1 MNVND
6 SEVVR
11 TVLDMAGGYSV
22 APSAEEAD
30 VVLLNTC
37 AIRENAESK
46 IWQRLGY
53 FKNMKLE
60 RRKRHRFEE
69 GKWGPVVG
77 VLGCMAERL
86 KHKLLEGDRL
96 VDLVVG
102 PDAYRDLPNLIEI
115 VSPSGIRKEESA
127 STAINVQ
134 LSVEET
140 YADIIPVRHSSEH
153 SVFLSIMRGCN
164 NMCSFCVVPYT
175 RGRERSRPVSSII
188 DEIRYLS
195 DTGVK
200 EVTLLGQ
207 NVNSYADFSD
217 QEQRPFRPQGHVD
230 YFEENYARGFRSV
243 YKPIRDGSVSFAE
256 LLDLVASV
264 DPEMRI
270 RFTSPHPK
278 DFSDDVLKSIKDHH
292 NICYQLH
299 MPAQSG
305 STEVLSRMRR
315 GYTREAYDDLVLHIR
330 ESLPGVALSTDMIAG
345 FCGETEEDHQ
355 LSVDLMRQVR
365 YDLAFLFAYSSRD
378 KTHAA
383 RHHIDDIPASVKT
396 RRLQEL
402 ITEYRSGLEK
412 AALEEVGRR
421 HIVLIE
427 GASKRSE
434 EQLTGR
440 TDSFK
445 RVILDDIKVP
455 AKYKIHFRESTH
467 GEDLVPIK
475 PGDYVAVQ
483 IVNGGK
489 GATLFAKPLARTTIS
504 EFVGEH
510 GSALPLCKFDSID

>member
-1 MNVND
+1 MGHFYFIH
-6 SEVVR
+6 
-11 TVLDMAGGYSV
+11 L
-22 APSAEEAD
+22 
-30 VVLLNTC
+30 
-37 AIRENAESK
+37 INA
-46 IWQRLGY
+46 
-53 FKNMKLE
+53 
-60 RRKRHRFEE
+60 
-69 GKWGPVVG
+69 
-77 VLGCMAERL
+77 
-86 KHKLLEGDRL
+86 
-96 VDLVVG
+96 
-102 PDAYRDLPNLIEI
+102 
-115 VSPSGIRKEESA
+115 
-127 STAINVQ
+127 
-134 LSVEET
+134 
-140 YADIIPVRHSSEH
+140 
-153 SVFLSIMRGCN
+153 
-164 NMCSFCVVPYT
+164 
-175 RGRERSRPVSSII
+175 
-188 DEIRYLS
+188 
-195 DTGVK
+195 GVK

-217 QEQRPFRPQGHVD
+217 QGQRPLRPQED
-230 YFEENYARGFRSV
+230 INYFEEHYAKGFRSV
-243 YKPIRDGSVSFAE
+243 YKPVRDGSVSFAE

-278 DFSDDVLKSIKDHH
+278 DFSDDVLKSVKNHH
-292 NICYQLH
+292 NICNQLH

-305 STEVLSRMRR
+305 STAVLSKMRR
-315 GYTREAYDDLVLHIR
+315 GYSREAYDDLVLHIR

-345 FCGETEEDHQ
+345 FCGETEEDHR

-402 ITEYRSGLEK
+402 IAEYRRGLE
-412 AALEEVGRR
+412 AIALEEVGRR

-427 GASKRSE
+427 GASRRSE

-455 AKYKIHFRESTH
+455 AKYKIDLWKSSQEES
-467 GEDLVPIK
+467 LVRIK

-483 IVNGGK
+483 IIDGGK
-489 GATLFAKPLARTTIS
+489 GATLYAKPLARTTIS

-510 GSALPLCKFDSID
+510 GSALPLCKFDSIT